1 MSVNASRRDPEHV
14 LNSYPARAR
23 MQVYIGNVP
32 LGMTPR
38 RVALILESHG
48 YGTPCAVLLSR
59 SGGLMRDFQEG
70 IVTFCTEDD
79 ARLLRQAGQNRRA
92 LFWPDGRCAV
102 IRPALCIGIIPGDRH
117 HKAGGYAAQKAS
129 KRQFCG

>member
-1 MSVNASRRDPEHV
+1 MSVNNRRRDQELPEFFQ
-14 LNSYPARAR
+14 ARAR

-38 RVALILESHG
+38 RVGLILESHG

-92 LFWPDGRCAV
+92 LLWPDGRFAV
-102 IRPALCIGIIPGDRH
+102 TRPALCRGIIPGDRH